1 MAFWTTAKILYL
13 GAVKSTHQ
21 CSGLAFPLA
30 VALLAGIPPTPVAA
44 SPSTGTTEAP
54 VLVIPIK
61 GMIEPALL
69 YVIRRGVRQAH
80 EVRASAIVFEMD
92 TPGGTLESAKE
103 IVRIITGAHVPTYTY
118 VVHSAFSAGAIIAL
132 ATKHIYMAPGSV
144 IGDAMP
150 IIMSPF
156 GGVQEPGEALE
167 EKLVSGVAALIR
179 AAAEQG
185 GHDPMLAEAMVRREL
200 EYRVGDEVLA
210 PKGQLLTLT
219 DREASRVVP
228 PDGKRLLSEGT
239 VDSLEQMLEAAGL
252 RGKGLVRLEITPAE
266 RIARFIAALAPL
278 FLMAGLLGI
287 YIEIQTPGFG
297 VPGILGA
304 LSLAIFFWGHHIAG
318 LAGVEDLA
326 LFILGVALLSIEI
339 LILPGFGVAGLLGL
353 FFMCWGLLAAMVQRY
368 PGMPWYVLPDWEQL
382 QVPLRNFAIAL
393 LASAVGAYFVGKFL
407 PRSRLA
413 GILVLD
419 QAARREAGYSAVEV
433 DLPPAGSE
441 GVVENA
447 LRPSGSVR
455 IGERILD
462 AVTEGLYVEAGS
474 RIRVVGSR
482 EGRVLVEP
490 LEAGTEEEGGR
501 HA

>member
-1 MAFWTTAKILYL
+1 MGRVEETILCI
-13 GAVKSTHQ
+13 VKSTRQ
-21 CSGLAFPLA
+21 STAKTGLAL
-30 VALLAGIPPTPVAA
+30 LLAGLAGIISCRPVDA
-44 SPSTGTTEAP
+44 SEPANATGVP
-54 VLVIPIK
+54 VYVIPIK

-69 YVIRRGVRQAH
+69 YVIRRGVNQA
-80 EVRASAIVFEMD
+80 EQDNAAAIVFEMD
-92 TPGGTLESAKE
+92 TPGGTLEAAKE
-103 IVRIITGAHVPTYTY
+103 IVRIITRTRVPTYTY

-185 GHDPMLAEAMVRREL
+185 GHDPLLAEAMVRREL
-200 EYRVGDEVLA
+200 EYRVGDDVLS

-219 DREASRVVP
+219 DREASRP
-228 PDGKRLLSEGT
+228 LAPNGKPLLSEGT
-239 VDSLEQMLEAAGL
+239 ADSLEQMLKAAGL
-252 RGKGLVRLEITPAE
+252 QGKRIVRLEITPAE

-297 VPGILGA
+297 LPGILGV

-318 LAGVEDLA
+318 LAGMEDLA
-326 LFILGVALLSIEI
+326 LFVLGVALLLVEI
-339 LILPGFGVAGLLGL
+339 LVLPGFGVAGVLGIIL
-353 FFMCWGLLAAMVQRY
+353 ICWGLLSAMIQRY
-368 PGMPWYVLPDWEQL
+368 PGTPWYVLPNWEQL
-382 QVPLRNFAIAL
+382 QVPLRNFGIAL
-393 LASAVGAYFVGKFL
+393 LASAVGAYFIGRFL

-413 GILVLD
+413 GALVLG
-419 QAARREAGYSAVEV
+419 QTTSREAGYSAVDT
-433 DLPPAGSE
+433 DLPPTGSE
-441 GVVENA
+441 GVVETA

-455 IGERILD
+455 IGDRLLD
-462 AVTEGLYVEAGS
+462 AVTDGLYLEAGS
-474 RIRVVGSR
+474 RIRVVAHR

-490 LEAGTEEEGGR
+490 LEGETEEEGGS